1 MGLVLN
7 LVVQTIVWFG
17 FMAAVV
23 FGAAG
28 TLDYPG
34 GWLYLGEM
42 LAFSVVFGLYFARV
56 DPGLLRERLKPPIQK
71 DQPFADKLIVVPVLL
86 LLFGGMGFMAADAA
100 RWRWSMTPSS
110 VQWAG
115 SGLLLATMLFMA
127 WTMRANSFAA
137 PVVKIQ
143 KERGQKVVTAGPYAI
158 VRHPLYFGALF
169 YVAATSLVL
178 GSWWG
183 LATVPLVALGF
194 AVRIGVEEKALRDGL
209 EGYDDYARR
218 LRRRLSPSGWSAPR
232 AGGDAPPPSRTL
244 REDRPRKTQ

>member
-1 MGLVLN
+1 MVLVLN
-7 LVVQTIVWFG
+7 LIVQTIVWFG
-17 FMAAVV
+17 LMGAII

-28 TLDYPG
+28 TTDYAG

-42 LAFSVVFGLYFARV
+42 IAIAVVFGLYMVRV

-71 DQPFADKLIVVPVLL
+71 DQPLADKLIIIPLLL
-86 LLFGGMGFMAADAA
+86 LLFGAMGFMAADAA
-100 RWRWSMTPSS
+100 RWRLSTVPPS

-115 SGLLLATMLFMA
+115 SALLLATILFMH
-127 WTMRANSFAA
+127 WTMRTNSFAA

-143 KERGQKVVTAGPYAI
+143 KERGQTVITTGPYAI

-183 LATVPLVALGF
+183 LATVPLVACAFGI
-194 AVRIGVEEKALRDGL
+194 RIRVEEKALREGL
-209 EGYDDYARR
+209 QGYDDYTRR
-218 LRRRLSPSGWSAPR
+218 VRWRLIPLLW
-232 AGGDAPPPSRTL
+232 
-244 REDRPRKTQ
+244 

>member
-1 MGLVLN
+1 MGLVIN
-7 LVVQTIVWFG
+7 LVVQTIAWFG
-17 FMAAVV
+17 FMGAII

-28 TLDYPG
+28 TIDYLG
-34 GWLYLGEM
+34 GWLYLGGM
-42 LAFSVVFGLYFARV
+42 IAISVVLGVYFACI

-71 DQPFADKLIVVPVLL
+71 DQPLADKLILIPLLL

-100 RWRWSMTPSS
+100 RWRWSTTPRS

-115 SGLLLATMLFMA
+115 FVLLVAAILFMS
-127 WTMRANSFAA
+127 WTMRTNSFAA

-143 KERGQKVVTAGPYAI
+143 KERGQTVITTGPYAI

-183 LATVPLVALGF
+183 LASVPLVAFGF
-194 AVRIGVEEKALRDGL
+194 AIRIHVEEKALREGL
-209 EGYDDYARR
+209 QGYADYARR
-218 LRRRLSPSGWSAPR
+218 VRWRLIPFVW
-232 AGGDAPPPSRTL
+232 
-244 REDRPRKTQ
+244 

>member
-1 MGLVLN
+1 MKPQSDIKALLPN
-7 LVVQTIVWFG
+7 LILQTIVWFG
-17 FMAAVV
+17 VMGVII

-28 TLDYPG
+28 TIDYPG
-34 GWLYLGEM
+34 GWLYLGVM
-42 LAFSVVFGLYFARV
+42 IAASVLFGAYMARV
-56 DPGLLRERLKPPIQK
+56 DPGLLRERLRPPVQK
-71 DQPFADKLIVVPVLL
+71 GQPLADKLIVIPILL

-100 RWRWSMTPSS
+100 RWRWSTMPFS
-110 VQWAG
+110 VQEAG
-115 SGLLLATMLFMA
+115 CALLLATLFFML
-127 WTMRANSFAA
+127 WTLRANSFAA

-143 KERGQKVVTAGPYAI
+143 KERGQTVVTTGPYAI

-194 AVRIGVEEKALRDGL
+194 AIRIGVEEKALREGL

-218 LRRRLSPSGWSAPR
+218 VRWRLAPFVW
-232 AGGDAPPPSRTL
+232 
-244 REDRPRKTQ
+244 

>member
-1 MGLVLN
+1 MSLVVN
-7 LVVQTIVWFG
+7 LVIQTVVWFG
-17 FMAAVV
+17 LMGAII

-28 TLDYPG
+28 TTSYVG
-34 GWLYLGEM
+34 GWRYLGEM
-42 LAFSVVFGLYFARV
+42 IALSAVFGIHSARV

-71 DQPFADKLIVVPVLL
+71 EQPLADKLIVIPILF

-100 RWRWSMTPSS
+100 RWHWSTMPAS

-115 SGLLLATMLFMA
+115 CVLLLAAILFMY
-127 WTMRANSFAA
+127 WTLRTNTFAA

-143 KERGQKVVTAGPYAI
+143 KERGQTVITTGPYAL

-183 LATVPLVALGF
+183 LATVPLVAFGV
-194 AVRIGVEEKALRDGL
+194 AVRIPVEEQTLRDGL
-209 EGYDDYARR
+209 QGYADYARR
-218 LRRRLSPSGWSAPR
+218 VHWRLIPFIW
-232 AGGDAPPPSRTL
+232 
-244 REDRPRKTQ
+244 